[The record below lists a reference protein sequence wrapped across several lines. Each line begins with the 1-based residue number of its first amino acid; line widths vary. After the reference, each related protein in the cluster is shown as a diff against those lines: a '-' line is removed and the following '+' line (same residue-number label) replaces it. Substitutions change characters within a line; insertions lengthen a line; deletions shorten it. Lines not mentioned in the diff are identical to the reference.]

1 MPPGGVEDSYSP
13 TATVSP
19 GDERAR
25 RRTAKTTRDGV
36 RVARRAGRTG
46 AEGRVLDRGG
56 GRVSPAPL
64 WWETWGQEWRG

>member
-1 MPPGGVEDSYSP
+1 MPQ
-13 TATVSP
+13 
-19 GDERAR
+19 RAR
-25 RRTAKTTRDGV
+25 QEAINEDRLAVLMPSQGGRSRARSETAKTTRDGV

-64 WWETWGQEWRG
+64 WWETWG